1 MSNNALVQASNET
14 DELKAI
20 AINNTDDSG
29 MSKVDQNAATT
40 AEVKE
45 SVEDRALK
53 VLCQRAAEGTD
64 F

>member
-1 MSNNALVQASNET
+1 MGDTETNE
-14 DELKAI
+14 AHQSAVI
-20 AINNTDDSG
+20 S
-29 MSKVDQNAATT
+29 

-64 F
+64 FQA